1 MKILGI
7 AMLAAPFIGLF
18 FYLTYIIGF
27 AITLFIFALAAFFIY
42 WVTVAIDLIHGP
54 LEDS

>member
-18 FYLTYIIGF
+18 FYLASIIGF
-27 AITLFIFALAAFFIY
+27 AITLFIFASATFVTY
-42 WVTVAIDLIHGP
+42 WVKVAIDLMQNP
-54 LEDS
+54 